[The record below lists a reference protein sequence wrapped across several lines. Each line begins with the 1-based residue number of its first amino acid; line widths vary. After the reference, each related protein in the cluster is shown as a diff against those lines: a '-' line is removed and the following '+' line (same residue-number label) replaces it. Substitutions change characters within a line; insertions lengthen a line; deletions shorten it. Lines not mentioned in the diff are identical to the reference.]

1 MRIIDIINIA
11 SEHLGEKGFENSR
24 IEVERMLGSVLGK
37 SRLDLYMSFDRPLT
51 EDERERFRN
60 MFRRRLAHEP
70 LQHVTGSTG
79 FRELEIKTDRRALIP
94 RSETELLVEIA
105 VDFLKRFENPHA
117 ADLGTGSG
125 VIALSVAYEVEGS
138 QVVAVD
144 ISDEALAVAEQNAR
158 LIGVEDRIV
167 LVRGDMLDG
176 LKGHGLFDAVLSN
189 PPYVKKGDI
198 DSLQPE
204 VSRYE
209 PKIALDGGPDGL
221 TFLRLI
227 ASGAHHHLKPG
238 GLLLLECGEGQT
250 EEILAEINT
259 TGRYSESEIVNDLA
273 RKKRIVRALQ
283 KKWFCQK

>member
-1 MRIIDIINIA
+1 MRIIDLINIA
-11 SEHLGEKGFENSR
+11 SEHLGKNGFENSR

-51 EDERERFRN
+51 EDERERFRS

-138 QVVAVD
+138 HVVAVD

-176 LKGHGLFDAVLSN
+176 LEGHGLFDAVLSN
-189 PPYVKKGDI
+189 PPYVKSGDI

-209 PKIALDGGPDGL
+209 PGIALDGGPDGL

-227 ASGAHHHLKPG
+227 ASDAHHHLKPG

-259 TGRYSESEIVNDLA
+259 TGRYSESEIVSDLA
-273 RKKRIVRALQ
+273 GKKRIVRALH
-283 KKWFCQK
+283 K

>member
-1 MRIIDIINIA
+1 MRIIDLINIA

-51 EDERERFRN
+51 EDERERFRS

-105 VDFLKRFENPHA
+105 VDFLKRVENPHA

-138 QVVAVD
+138 HVVAVD

-176 LKGHGLFDAVLSN
+176 LEGRGLFDAVLSN
-189 PPYVKKGDI
+189 PPYVKSGDI
-198 DSLQPE
+198 DSLQKE

-227 ASGAHHHLKPG
+227 ARGAHNHLKPG

-250 EEILAEINT
+250 EEIQAGIT
-259 TGRYSESEIVNDLA
+259 ATGRYAESEIVSDLA
-273 RKKRIVRALQ
+273 GKKRIVRAL
-283 KKWFCQK
+283 KK

>member
-1 MRIIDIINIA
+1 MRIIELITIA

-51 EDERERFRN
+51 EDERERFRI

-70 LQHVTGSTG
+70 LQHVIGSTG

-105 VDFLKRFENPHA
+105 VDFLKRCDNPRA

-138 QVVAVD
+138 HVVAVD

-158 LIGVEDRIV
+158 LLGVEDRLV

-176 LKGHGLFDAVLSN
+176 LEGRGLFDAVLSN
-189 PPYVKKGDI
+189 PPYVRSGDI

-204 VSRYE
+204 VSKYE
-209 PKIALDGGPDGL
+209 PRIALDGGPDGF

-227 ASGAHHHLKPG
+227 ARGAHHHLKPG
-238 GLLLLECGEGQT
+238 GLLLMECGEGQT
-250 EEILAEINT
+250 EEIQAEITT
-259 TGRYSESEIVNDLA
+259 TGRYSESEIVSDLA
-273 RKKRIVRALQ
+273 GEKRIVRALSNPDYS
-283 KKWFCQK
+283 